1 MPQLPIA
8 YRFAT
13 LSVEFDTMSRQE
25 IVGILGENILSI
37 VIS

>member
-1 MPQLPIA
+1 MA

-13 LSVEFDTMSRQE
+13 LSVEFDAMSRQE

>member
-1 MPQLPIA
+1 MPQLPVA
-8 YRFAT
+8 YRSAT
-13 LSVEFDTMSRQE
+13 ISLEFDAMSRQE